1 MPRKKTDKPATPRPA
16 ADGAAPTFPIDVD
29 ARDGEV
35 LPLLERD
42 GLDATRHRLDRGDLH
57 AINAAIAAERPLLL
71 RGDPGTGKSQL
82 ARAAA
87 ELLQRRFRW
96 KVVDAHTEVSDLFY
110 SFDAVA
116 RLAYA
121 QILGAVTKTED
132 PKVREQVME
141 ELGVCHFL
149 RPGPLWWAFEEDT
162 AATQEDLFRRRCGG
176 PRVQPGATTAPP
188 TGDDR
193 RGWVVL
199 IDEIDKADPSV
210 PNGLL
215 EALGQGTFE
224 VPGGATISLHRKGQ
238 SFAGKP
244 LVVITTNEERELPS
258 AFVRRCMVRTITV
271 PGDEQSGSEPEE
283 ARNRRLHQWLV
294 ERGET
299 HFGKKHLRVLK
310 VAADMVVTDRR
321 AAQRLGVT
329 PPGQAEFLDL
339 VRAALRLGDPEAALQ
354 SIGEFALKKHPDQ
367 ASVQGRR

>member
-1 MPRKKTDKPATPRPA
+1 MTSKTQ
-16 ADGAAPTFPIDVD
+16 GAPTFPINVE
-29 ARDGEV
+29 ARHGEV
-35 LPLLERD
+35 LPLLARD
-42 GLDATRHRLDRGDLH
+42 GLDETRHRLERDDLH

-87 ELLQRRFRW
+87 ELLGRRFRW

-132 PKVREQVME
+132 EKVRTQTME
-141 ELGVCHFL
+141 DLGVCHFL
-149 RPGPLWWAFEEDT
+149 RPGPLWWAFEEEK
-162 AATQEDLFRRRCGG
+162 AAPQEALFLRRCGG
-176 PRVQPGATTAPP
+176 QAAPLSLP
-188 TGDDR
+188 TSAPEPDER

-224 VPGGATISLHRKGQ
+224 VPGGATISLHRPGQ
-238 SFAGKP
+238 LYHDKP

-271 PGDEQSGSEPEE
+271 PGDEKSGPEPDTQ
-283 ARNRRLHQWLV
+283 RDLRLHTWLV

-299 HFGKKHLRVLK
+299 HFEKAPREVLK
-310 VAADMVVTDRR
+310 LAADMVVKDRR

-339 VRAALRLGDPEAALQ
+339 VRAALRLGEPERALKN
-354 SIGEFALKKHPDQ
+354 IGDFALKKHPDQ
-367 ASVQGRR
+367 ASLQGRR